1 MTLSEPEVDLLESY
15 RNGNAHA
22 FRQLVEQYRDRIVQF
37 FYRLC
42 MDRDRAEDLAQDLFL
57 KLMVGVGNYRAV
69 GKMSVFIYRVATNLW
84 IDRYRQ
90 ALPRPRYH
98 SYDQVGGTAGSGPR
112 RADFPSHEIS
122 PVQQVSHGEEVCAL
136 RRAQSG
142 LTEPHRRVLELAIY
156 QELPYAQIGEIL
168 GIPVGTVKSRMH
180 HAVAMLKELLGVESA
195 ATPAKAPPS
204 QRRLGA

>member
-1 MTLSEPEVDLLESY
+1 MTLPEPEVDLLESY
-15 RNGNAHA
+15 RNGDAQA
-22 FRQLVEQYRDRIVQF
+22 FRKLVDQYRDRIVQF

-57 KLMVGVGNYRAV
+57 KLMVGSGRYRAV

-98 SYDQVGGTAGSGPR
+98 SYDQTGGVAGSGPR
-112 RADFPSHEIS
+112 RVDFPSPEIS
-122 PVQQVSHGEEVCAL
+122 PVQQLLQGEELSAL

-142 LTEPHRRVLELAIY
+142 LTESHRRVLELAIY
-156 QELPYAQIGEIL
+156 QELPYARIGEIL

-180 HAVAMLKELLGVESA
+180 HAVATLKELLGAGEPRSGTA
-195 ATPAKAPPS
+195 APPAS
-204 QRRLGA
+204 RRVGA